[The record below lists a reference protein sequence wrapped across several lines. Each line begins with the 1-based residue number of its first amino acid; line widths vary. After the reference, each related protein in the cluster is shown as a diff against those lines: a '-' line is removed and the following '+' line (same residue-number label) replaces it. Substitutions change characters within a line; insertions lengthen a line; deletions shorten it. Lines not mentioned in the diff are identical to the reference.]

1 MRVRSTGLGKTEM
14 ICEVTSLKRQNDHLI
29 MQLRATE
36 PTVWQIRAALTY
48 KDILRMLKVGLL
60 AIILYVL
67 TGWKTLKGSSH
78 HPGDF

>member
-14 ICEVTSLKRQNDHLI
+14 ICEIASLTRQNGHLI
-29 MQLRATE
+29 LRFRATE
-36 PTVWQIRAALTY
+36 PTVWHIRIALTD
-48 KDILRMLKVGLL
+48 KDILRMMKVGLL

-67 TGWKTLKGSSH
+67 TGWRTLRDSSR